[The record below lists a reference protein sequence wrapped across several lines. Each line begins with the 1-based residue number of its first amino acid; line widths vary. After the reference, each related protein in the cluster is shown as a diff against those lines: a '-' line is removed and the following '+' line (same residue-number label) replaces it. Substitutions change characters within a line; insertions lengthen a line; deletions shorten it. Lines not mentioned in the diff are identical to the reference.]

1 MNILYRRKI
10 DFKSEQGQSLT
21 EFALAL
27 PMLALLLFAVI
38 QFGVA
43 FNNYVTLT
51 DATRAGAR
59 KAAVGRQSVSPVSD
73 CQAAIR
79 GSAKDLT
86 QSEPDPD
93 LHLDLAAGSG
103 RDRDCDLPLQDQPAR
118 TRREDGT
125 PLEHNHGAC
134 GMNSRSDRGQAT
146 VLTLV
151 FLVVLLGMAALV
163 LDIGSWYRADRA
175 TQSTADAAA
184 LAGAQ
189 ALPSNPGNAN
199 TLALQYVTKNG
210 GGTPT
215 VSLSTKYLTND
226 TVKVNVTKPAQGVF
240 TKLFGV
246 RTVTVGSHASARAS
260 LMDQAK
266 YVAPIGVNIL
276 NPKLK
281 GTATCPCFGSTNLTT
296 LPLGKTGA
304 PGSFDLINID
314 ESHGGTGP
322 SILARLDPEGLRR
335 LPLARR
341 LLLGRRREVELVGGA
356 ERARR
361 PQQHRAALPRLRHDQ
376 GHGLERAVPRDRV
389 GRLPHDRLTKST
401 AAPERS
407 PAGSRRSCGP
417 VSPLPTATGQPNLG
431 ARVVNL
437 VD

>member
-1 MNILYRRKI
+1 M
-10 DFKSEQGQSLT
+10 T
-21 EFALAL
+21 
-27 PMLALLLFAVI
+27 
-38 QFGVA
+38 
-43 FNNYVTLT
+43 
-51 DATRAGAR
+51 
-59 KAAVGRQSVSPVSD
+59 
-73 CQAAIR
+73 
-79 GSAKDLT
+79 
-86 QSEPDPD
+86 
-93 LHLDLAAGSG
+93 
-103 RDRDCDLPLQDQPAR
+103 
-118 TRREDGT
+118 
-125 PLEHNHGAC
+125 
-134 GMNSRSDRGQAT
+134 SRSDRGQAT

-175 TQSTADAAA
+175 TQNTADAAA

-210 GGTPT
+210 GGTPS
-215 VSLSTKYLTND
+215 VSLSTKFATND
-226 TVKVNVTKPAQGVF
+226 TVKVNVSRPATGVF

-281 GTATCPCFGSTNLTT
+281 GTATCPCFGGTNLTT

-322 SILARLDPEGLRR
+322 SILANWILKGFDGYLSLGDYFSDAGAKWNSSEVQNALTVRR
-335 LPLARR
+335 NTE
-341 LLLGRRREVELVGGA
+341 LLFPVYDTIKGTGSNAQYHVIAWVGFHLTGHTESGSSGTITGWFTEVVWTGIA
-356 ERARR
+356 
-361 PQQHRAALPRLRHDQ
+361 
-376 GHGLERAVPRDRV
+376 
-389 GRLPHDRLTKST
+389 ST
-401 AAPERS
+401 
-407 PAGSRRSCGP
+407 
-417 VSPLPTATGQPNLG
+417 TATGQPNLG

>member
-1 MNILYRRKI
+1 
-10 DFKSEQGQSLT
+10 
-21 EFALAL
+21 
-27 PMLALLLFAVI
+27 
-38 QFGVA
+38 
-43 FNNYVTLT
+43 
-51 DATRAGAR
+51 
-59 KAAVGRQSVSPVSD
+59 
-73 CQAAIR
+73 
-79 GSAKDLT
+79 
-86 QSEPDPD
+86 
-93 LHLDLAAGSG
+93 
-103 RDRDCDLPLQDQPAR
+103 
-118 TRREDGT
+118 
-125 PLEHNHGAC
+125 
-134 GMNSRSDRGQAT
+134 MNSRSDRGQAT

-199 TLALQYVTKNG
+199 TLALQYVGKNG

-226 TVKVNVTKPAQGVF
+226 TVKVNVTKPAQGIF

-246 RTVTVGSHASARAS
+246 RSVTVGSHATARAS

-281 GTATCPCFGSTNLTT
+281 GTATCPCFGSTQLTT

-304 PGSFDLINID
+304 PGAFDLINID

-322 SILARLDPEGLRR
+322 SILASWILKGYDGYLSLGDYFSDAGAKWNSSEVQNALDVRNNTE
-335 LPLARR
+335 
-341 LLLGRRREVELVGGA
+341 LLFPVYDTIKGTGSNAQYHVIAWVGFHLTGHTESGSSGTITGWFTEVVWTGIA
-356 ERARR
+356 
-361 PQQHRAALPRLRHDQ
+361 
-376 GHGLERAVPRDRV
+376 
-389 GRLPHDRLTKST
+389 ST
-401 AAPERS
+401 
-407 PAGSRRSCGP
+407 
-417 VSPLPTATGQPNLG
+417 TATGQPNLG